1 MENTQEVVP
10 TPVMTD
16 EKNGKW
22 VFLSWKGKSSAGGR
36 KVVSR

>member
-10 TPVMTD
+10 TPVMID
-16 EKNGKW
+16 QKNGKW
-22 VFLSWKGKSSAGGR
+22 IFLSWEGESSGGR